1 MVKRV
6 FRYLLLFEQEG
17 NRTIAEFD
25 VHEEYEEFQKELDEK
40 EILNQLI
47 NEREMER
54 ELMQGAQYVDMRE

>member
-1 MVKRV
+1 V

>member
-6 FRYLLLFEQEG
+6 FRYLLLFEQDG
-17 NRTIAEFD
+17 KRAIAEFD
-25 VHEEYEEFQKELDEK
+25 VHEEFEEFQKELEEK

>member
-1 MVKRV
+1 VVKRV

-40 EILNQLI
+40 EILNQLV

>member
-17 NRTIAEFD
+17 KRTVVEFD
-25 VHEEYEEFQKELDEK
+25 VHEEYEEFQKELDAK

-54 ELMQGAQYVDMRE
+54 VLMEGAQYVDMRE

>member
-1 MVKRV
+1 VVKRV